1 MNFRKRSLEYI
12 LHSCLFFD
20 SLGVLQN
27 QQVKFT
33 PELPEWK
40 REALLSFHMTTYTK
54 IFVKFAQDNFWGDWE
69 VSLRGD
75 LRWRI
80 ILNSAYLFSCKF
92 SSPFMQVTIPDMAAT
107 IQYGKTLQL
116 QEQVAT
122 KITRPH
128 IPRTPITS

>member
-1 MNFRKRSLEYI
+1 MGRPLLPTMVFVLSRKRSCMNFEFSKAEFKIHPSLMP
-12 LHSCLFFD
+12 FFN

-69 VSLRGD
+69 VSLRGEE
-75 LRWRI
+75 RWRI
-80 ILNSAYLFSCKF
+80 I
-92 SSPFMQVTIPDMAAT
+92 
-107 IQYGKTLQL
+107 
-116 QEQVAT
+116 
-122 KITRPH
+122 
-128 IPRTPITS
+128 